1 MTAVADGLA
10 RLRATERTSFGGTLV
25 VPLNAEQILGALVE
39 AIAVLEAAPSGEKR
53 PSKATLLDAKSSW
66 AAAHGDVSR
75 LTGREVRAL
84 CWDTDSAV
92 DPAFVRAV
100 SQHPDL
106 LQSRR
111 WIEGLVLAYFA
122 KWRSMPEPE
131 ALELVLRKAV
141 GAFPRRNPRFD
152 LYRRVVANLF
162 SADAAKS
169 MGTTIVT
176 REYSIADFMH
186 SWKIDPASGLGEAI
200 ANEAVNVWAERH
212 DREKYKLR
220 GDAALRWVRQ
230 LTHELLPSSM
240 VGAMALTRAVSTL
253 IMWDQAEAD
262 PQVHAAILT
271 FLLEDPRFR
280 DPRLPNRHA
289 NWDLCA
295 EAARQRVVGW
305 LAKGDLLFFFKFII
319 RDDPHHR
326 RDFWLRYIGQAVDA
340 SVALSDEDHARLRAQ
355 VRDKLSYART
365 DGATSAFLMRF
376 RGASK
381 DFLCIEFAETGNA
394 LHVHDADAF
403 VQRFKSIRRPRFNL
417 RTELK
422 NTTTLVQKFSHFQVW
437 QYRVQSYLS
446 RYGIRPN

>member
-1 MTAVADGLA
+1 MTAVADGLS
-10 RLRATERTSFGGTLV
+10 RLRATERTSFGGTLAV
-25 VPLNAEQILGALVE
+25 ALNAEHILSALVE
-39 AIAVLEAAPSGEKR
+39 AIAVLEAAPAREIR
-53 PSKATLLDAKSSW
+53 PSRATLLEARTSW
-66 AAAHGDVSR
+66 AAADGDVGR
-75 LTGREVRAL
+75 LTGREIRAL
-84 CWDTDSAV
+84 CWDVDIAV
-92 DPAFVRAV
+92 HPAFVRAV

-122 KWRSMPEPE
+122 KWRSMDEPE

-141 GAFPRRNPRFD
+141 GAFPRHNPRFD

-162 SADAAKS
+162 SADAAKA

-176 REYSIADFMH
+176 REYSIAGFMH
-186 SWKIDPASGLGEAI
+186 SWKIAPESGLGEAI
-200 ANEAVNVWAERH
+200 ANEAVKAWAERH
-212 DREKYKLR
+212 DREKYRLR
-220 GDAALRWVRQ
+220 GDQALRWVRQ
-230 LTHELLPSSM
+230 LTHDLLTSPM
-240 VGAMALTRAVSTL
+240 VGAVALTRAVSTL

-262 PQVHAAILT
+262 PQVHEAILA

-305 LAKGDLLFFFKFII
+305 LAKGDLLFFFNFII
-319 RDDPHHR
+319 RNDPHHR

-340 SVALSDEDHARLRAQ
+340 SVALSEEDHTRLRAQ
-355 VRDKLSYART
+355 VRDRLSYSRT

-381 DFLCIEFAETGNA
+381 DFLCVEFSETGNA
-394 LHVHDADAF
+394 LYVHDADAF

-417 RTELK
+417 RMELK
-422 NTTTLVQKFSHFQVW
+422 NTTTLVEKFSHFQIW
-437 QYRVQSYLS
+437 QYRVQSYLA
-446 RYGIRPN
+446 RYGIRPT